1 MKNKIVFLIYLI
13 ILIVIFL
20 VIVFYIIRGIQIVR
34 LNNMIKDIEILED
47 KIELYY
53 LDNGNIPIKSNSID
67 FKVNSIN
74 PNDNSNYYEIDLS
87 KLKNLDITYGKE
99 QKGENDKY
107 IINEQ
112 SHMIYYY
119 QGLEVNGRKVY
130 TKESDYSLVNLE
142 NYR

>member
-53 LDNGNIPIKSNSID
+53 LDNGNIP
-67 FKVNSIN
+67 IN